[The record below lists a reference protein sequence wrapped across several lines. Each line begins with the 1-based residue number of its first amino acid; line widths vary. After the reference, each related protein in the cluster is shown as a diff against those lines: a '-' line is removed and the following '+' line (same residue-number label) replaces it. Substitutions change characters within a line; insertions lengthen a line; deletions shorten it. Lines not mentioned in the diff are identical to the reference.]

1 MSPRGLP
8 SGVQTSWEGTAPTYV
23 RLFELATGGDPIYL
37 RWVRGLEAVTFASS
51 VFSPRGVDADR
62 QTFANQSKGGTF
74 DVRVSDAD
82 GAFAALFAA
91 GRDLQ
96 GQRLTIYR
104 TTRASLGGAGTDA
117 HKDVYVVDTYARR
130 GLEVILTV
138 KSRLALFNVTV
149 PREVM
154 TAERFPGMPSESA

>member
-1 MSPRGLP
+1 MTPRGLP

-23 RLFELATGGDPIYL
+23 RLFELATGGDPVYL
-37 RWVRGLEAVTFASS
+37 RWVRGLEAVTFAGS
-51 VFSPRGVDADR
+51 VFSPRGVDTDR
-62 QTFANQSKGGTF
+62 QTFASQAKGGTF

-82 GAFAALFAA
+82 GAFGALIDA
-91 GRDLQ
+91 GRDFQ
-96 GQRLTIYR
+96 GRRLTIYR

-117 HKDVYVVDTYARR
+117 HKDVYIVDTWVRH
-130 GLEVILTV
+130 GLEIVLTLT
-138 KSRLALFNVTV
+138 SRLALFNVTI